1 MSYSCGIFSSRKRRK
16 KMAKSCTLVSLLCIY
31 FLLFSST
38 GLKAVVEAEV
48 CQRYSGS
55 WSGICLSSSNCNTQ
69 CIEREHA
76 KYGACHSDDNGLACF
91 CYFDC

>member
-1 MSYSCGIFSSRKRRK
+1 
-16 KMAKSCTLVSLLCIY
+16 MAKSCTLVSLLCMY

-38 GLKAVVEAEV
+38 GLKAVEGAD
-48 CQRYSGS
+48 CGRYSGS
-55 WSGICLSSSNCNTQ
+55 WSGICLSSDNCNTQ

-76 KYGACHSDDNGLACF
+76 KYGGCHFDDNGSACF

>member
-1 MSYSCGIFSSRKRRK
+1 M
-16 KMAKSCTLVSLLCIY
+16 LLMRAII
-31 FLLFSST
+31 T
-38 GLKAVVEAEV
+38 KTAGLKAVVEAEV

-55 WSGICLSSSNCNTQ
+55 WSGICFSSSNCNTQ

-76 KYGACHSDDNGLACF
+76 KYGGCHSDDNGLACF